1 MAKRLLDLFNEESE
15 LRKKIKLENEIISN
29 ILIFHLLM
37 ETVISEES
45 LDNTDGIVSDTILKI
60 VLKISE
66 FLKNNTDS
74 RKIPEIFKIALK
86 KMKSLFNLQ
95 TDQNAEHT
103 GESEKASE
111 TSRDGSEEHNRRV
124 RNRRFKIKWMMEQPR
139 NVEVKQNG
147 RVICTM
153 VVTKLSILAW
163 PEETTIK
170 NKQWLFIF
178 QILLSLVSSRFS
190 DFMSSGR

>member
-1 MAKRLLDLFNEESE
+1 MAKRLLDLSNEESE

-37 ETVISEES
+37 ETLISEES

-74 RKIPEIFKIALK
+74 RKIPIFKIALK

-111 TSRDGSEEHNRRV
+111 TSRDGSEEHR
-124 RNRRFKIKWMMEQPR
+124 EQ
-139 NVEVKQNG
+139 KSQ
-147 RVICTM
+147 
-153 VVTKLSILAW
+153 K
-163 PEETTIK
+163 
-170 NKQWLFIF
+170 
-178 QILLSLVSSRFS
+178 
-190 DFMSSGR
+190 